1 MSFNLSDLRKL
12 VKEEINKKNKIN
24 EGLYDED
31 PYSIGL
37 KVMPPEYI
45 ERSKEQRIKGTGNPP
60 APISKALSP
69 KEFEKL
75 LNAHLMASEPK
86 VSLGDKLKALLD
98 SLKSKIGL
106 NESQEDYEL
115 LRFSIMSIQYLME
128 AGLTGEA
135 KDLLVKL
142 IDLLDKRGLVD
153 AVNVV
158 GDAMRN
164 TETGKFITSTEPKNI

>member
-12 VKEEINKKNKIN
+12 VKEELNKKNKIN
-24 EGLYDED
+24 EGIYDGK
-31 PYSIGL
+31 PSGMSVI
-37 KVMPPEYI
+37 PPEYI
-45 ERSKEQRIKGTGNPP
+45 EKSKEQRTKGTGNPP

-86 VSLGDKLKALLD
+86 VSLGDKLKALLN

-106 NESQEDYEL
+106 NESQEDFEL

-158 GDAMRN
+158 GDAIRN
-164 TETGKFITSTEPKNI
+164 TETGKFITSTGPKK

>member
-1 MSFNLSDLRKL
+1 MNFNLSDLRKL
-12 VKEEINKKNKIN
+12 VKEELNKKNKIN
-24 EGLYDED
+24 EGIYDGK
-31 PYSIGL
+31 PSGMS
-37 KVMPPEYI
+37 VVPPEYI
-45 ERSKEQRIKGTGNPP
+45 EKSKEQRIKGTGNPP

-106 NESQEDYEL
+106 NESQEDFEML
-115 LRFSIMSIQYLME
+115 KMFITSIQYLME
-128 AGLTGEA
+128 AGANGEA

-164 TETGKFITSTEPKNI
+164 TETGKFITSTEPKNN